1 MNGKEIRIGVIGCGG
16 IAQHAHLP
24 ALQRAAHATLV
35 AVCDPYEEV
44 ARRVGRLNGLYERD
58 AYTHHHRI
66 LERAD
71 VDAVSICAPS
81 TMHAEIAIAALDAGK
96 DVLVEKP
103 MAVTS
108 DEARAMVQAAERAG
122 RTLMIAYNHSYDV
135 ACAHVKKMLD
145 GGEIGDIAY
154 AEVFF
159 YEDRY
164 SWTAGALASTVRA
177 ENQKSFWPQ
186 YEDPYERLRE
196 FIHNFDSHVI
206 NLMRQL
212 LGEPAGIEYCRWI
225 EGSGLWAAFDYRTF
239 KAGFKNVRL
248 GQPDF
253 EKGIEICGRRKRV
266 RLDLAPPLE
275 RYTPGRVRVID
286 VENETTLSPF
296 LGWRWPF
303 DAEYEHFVSCLL
315 DGREPMTSGRQALR
329 DVELAEDLARM
340 ALQGGAA

>member
-1 MNGKEIRIGVIGCGG
+1 MNGEEVRIGVIGCGS

-24 ALQRAAHATLV
+24 ALQRTANAALV
-35 AVCDPYEEV
+35 AVCDPYEDV
-44 ARRVGRLNGLYERD
+44 ARRVGRLNGLDERD
-58 AYTHHHRI
+58 TYTHHDRI

-71 VDAVSICAPS
+71 VDAVSICAPT
-81 TMHAEIAIAALDAGK
+81 TMHAEIAVAAMNAGK
-96 DVLVEKP
+96 HVLVEKP

-108 DEARAMVQAAERAG
+108 DEAHRMVEAAEQSG
-122 RTLMIAYNHSYDV
+122 KTLMVAYNHSYDV
-135 ACAHVKKMLD
+135 ATACVKKMLED
-145 GGEIGDIAY
+145 GEVGDVAY

-164 SWTAGALASTVRA
+164 SWTAGALASTIRA

-206 NLMRQL
+206 NLMRLL

-225 EGSGLWAAFDYRTF
+225 EGSGLWAVFDYGTF

-248 GQPDF
+248 RQPDF

-275 RYTPGRVRVID
+275 RYTPGRVQVID
-286 VENETTLSPF
+286 IENETTSWPF

-303 DAEYEHFVSCLL
+303 DAEYEHFVSCLVE
-315 DGREPMTSGRQALR
+315 GREPMTSGRQAQR
-329 DVELAEDLARM
+329 DVDLAEELARM
-340 ALQGGAA
+340 ALRGGAA